1 MNIKIPYEKLG
12 DISSYAFVSLI
23 LDKKHESIYRDDF
36 VNGENIKFFEREQ
49 SYVTVPDELYEQ
61 CDSVIFFPFCKKTN
75 NWSTRVIMWKNEEF
89 IRFNGGFEYVR
100 NSNKMPDGKKIEA
113 WLNRGKTIK
122 NVNLVVGKKNLI
134 YFTLFGNNEYI
145 FLQRLLLKS
154 LNSQKYNNFDLL
166 FITDNETKC
175 TIQDIPELKKH
186 NVYYHIVAS
195 STDPVDASMQKLKIY
210 EWENISEYKNI
221 LFLDADIIV
230 VGSIGAIFESES
242 VKNNVIYSAV
252 HNKNQSLHK
261 TVYHCLADYT
271 EYQLHNFSQKNITSF
286 NAGQFFFKNTST
298 MKSHFENI
306 NNFISEWDGRYFFEQ
321 SFMNYYFNLL
331 EIADTKE
338 FDNQFKF
345 VSINENQTSEVFDEN
360 AVFVHFMG
368 NAGNGMGKL
377 EFMKKHYPQYVS

>member
-12 DISSYAFVSLI
+12 DISSCAFVALI

-36 VNGENIKFFEREQ
+36 VNGENIKFFERRQ
-49 SYVTVPDELYEQ
+49 LYVVVPDELYKQ
-61 CDSVIFFPFCKKTN
+61 CDSVIFFPFSKKTN

-89 IRFNGGFEYVR
+89 IKSNCGFEYVR
-100 NSNKMPDGKKIEA
+100 NSDKIPDGKKIES
-113 WLNRGKTIK
+113 WLYHGKTIK
-122 NVNLVVGKKNLI
+122 NVNRVVGKKNLI
-134 YFTLFGNNEYI
+134 YFILFGNNEYI
-145 FLQRLLLKS
+145 FLQRMLLKS
-154 LNSQKYNNFDLL
+154 LNSQTYNNFDLL
-166 FITDNETKC
+166 FITDEETKS

-195 STDPVDASMQKLKIY
+195 TTDPVDASMQKLKIY
-210 EWENISEYKNI
+210 EWENIYKYKNI

-230 VGSIGAIFESES
+230 VGNVGTIFESES

-261 TVYHCLADYT
+261 TVYHCLIDYT
-271 EYQLHNFSQKNITSF
+271 EYQLHNFSEKNITAF

-306 NNFISEWDGRYFFEQ
+306 NNFISKWDGRYFFEQ
-321 SFMNYYFNLL
+321 SFINYYFNLL

-345 VSINENQTSEVFDEN
+345 VSINENKTLEVFDKN

-368 NAGNGMGKL
+368 NAGNASGKID
-377 EFMKKHYPQYVS
+377 FMKKHYSKYL

>member
-1 MNIKIPYEKLG
+1 MNIKIPYGKLG
-12 DISSYAFVSLI
+12 DISSYAFVALI

-36 VNGENIKFFEREQ
+36 VNGENIKFFEKEQ
-49 SYVTVPDELYEQ
+49 PYVTVPDELYEQ
-61 CDSVIFFPFCKKTN
+61 CDSVIFFPFSKKTN
-75 NWSTRVIMWKNEEF
+75 NWSTRIIMWKNEEF
-89 IRFNGGFEYVR
+89 IKFNGGFEYVR
-100 NSNKMPDGKKIEA
+100 NAGKIPDMKKIES
-113 WLNRGKTIK
+113 WLYRGKTIK
-122 NVNLVVGKKNLI
+122 NVNRVVGKKNLI

-145 FLQRLLLKS
+145 FLQRMLLKS
-154 LNSQKYNNFDLL
+154 LNSQPYNDFDLL
-166 FITDNETKC
+166 FITDEKTKS

-195 STDPVDASMQKLKIY
+195 TTDPVDASMQKLKIY
-210 EWENISEYKNI
+210 EWENISKYKNI

-230 VGSIGAIFESES
+230 VGNVGTIFESES

-261 TVYHCLADYT
+261 TVYHCLIDYT
-271 EYQLHNFSQKNITSF
+271 EHQLHNFSEKNITAY

-306 NNFISEWDGRYFFEQ
+306 NNFISKWDGRYFFEQ
-321 SFMNYYFNLL
+321 SFINYYFNLL

-345 VSINENQTSEVFDEN
+345 VSINENQTLEVFDKN

-377 EFMKKHYPQYVS
+377 EFMKKHYGKYIL